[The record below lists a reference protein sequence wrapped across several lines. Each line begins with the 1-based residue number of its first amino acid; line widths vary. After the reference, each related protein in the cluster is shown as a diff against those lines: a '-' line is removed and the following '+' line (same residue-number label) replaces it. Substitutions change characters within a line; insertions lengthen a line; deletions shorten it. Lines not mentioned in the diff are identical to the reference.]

1 MNPLLF
7 IGLAL
12 LLSYLLGSLP
22 TGYLLGRW
30 LRGIDIRDHGS
41 GSTGATNVLRVIGKG
56 PGLITFSVDV
66 GKGVAA
72 VLLVA
77 WGFSQP
83 WGGNIPP
90 LWQSWVLL
98 AAALM
103 AILGHS
109 KPLWLKFRGGKSVAT
124 GLGVLLALHWPTAL
138 ATFGVFL
145 MVLAL
150 TRIVSLGSILAAIS
164 LPLWFW
170 LFAQA
175 WPYIGFG
182 LITAVI
188 IVWRHQSNIQRL
200 LAGTEPRLGQT

>member
-1 MNPLLF
+1 MASPLL
-7 IGLAL
+7 IGIAL

-30 LRGIDIRDHGS
+30 LRDIDIRDHGS
-41 GSTGATNVLRVIGKG
+41 GSTGATNVLRVMGKG
-56 PGLITFSVDV
+56 PGLITFVVDV
-66 GKGVAA
+66 AKGTAA

-77 WGFSQP
+77 AGFGQSWGAT
-83 WGGNIPP
+83 IPP
-90 LWQSWVLL
+90 SWQAWILL
-98 AAALM
+98 GAALM

-109 KPLWLKFRGGKSVAT
+109 KPLWLGFRGGKSVAT

-138 ATFGVFL
+138 GTFAVFL
-145 MVLAL
+145 VVLAL

-170 LFAQA
+170 LFDQA
-175 WPYIGFG
+175 WPYLGFG
-182 LITAVI
+182 IVVAVI

-200 LAGTEPRLGQT
+200 MAGTEPRLGST